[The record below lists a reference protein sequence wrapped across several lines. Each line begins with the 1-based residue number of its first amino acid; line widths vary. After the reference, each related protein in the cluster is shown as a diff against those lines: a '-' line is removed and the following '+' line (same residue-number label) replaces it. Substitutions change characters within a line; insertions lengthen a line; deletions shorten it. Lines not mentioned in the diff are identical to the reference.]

1 MKKRGR
7 KKERG
12 KEKKRN
18 IKIKP
23 YFIDNKYHK
32 QCTYVMLQV

>member
-1 MKKRGR
+1 MKKRDR

-23 YFIDNKYHK
+23 YFIDAISIINNVH
-32 QCTYVMLQV
+32 M